1 MEFYSIITIIKKRKG
16 MKSLLS
22 CTLIVFC
29 TTIFAQQ
36 KEDTVKV
43 LPKTDT
49 AKVSYF
55 KDRKKGMP
63 ADRITDHKELYKM
76 LTVKPKDTS
85 AYMALK
91 EAKKDYSKYRI
102 LNTTVPEKIATD
114 PAKKETPSK

>member
-1 MEFYSIITIIKKRKG
+1 MEFYSIITIIKKSKG

-22 CTLIVFC
+22 CTLIAFC

-49 AKVSYF
+49 TKVSYF
-55 KDRKKGMP
+55 KDRKKGMT
-63 ADRITDHKELYKM
+63 ADHNTDHKELYKM

-102 LNTTVPEKIATD
+102 LNTTVPEKTATD
-114 PAKKETPSK
+114 PAKKEIPSK